1 MGGIIETLRKF
12 ILFGLILVVV
22 SIVIT
27 LNIFFQQNYQQEMAA
42 QLNRQQLLIAKAIS
56 SNIKSHFE
64 HIEEEL
70 KAFARLINRRGMKE
84 SDFNSFVEDVFAE
97 EGKEKGV
104 ALHIFD
110 WNGKLVYPEGVA
122 PSNEN
127 KRMFELSRSIPAGKV
142 HFFDHI
148 QSHGMVE
155 IATPL
160 PVGDRENSG
169 VIIVSID
176 IDSVSRK
183 YLEPIQSGERGYAW
197 MMDASGTLI
206 FHPSKSDMV
215 GKNIYNAVDS
225 CFNCHSSFK
234 TEEMILSTPD
244 IGFSSYVSPHG
255 EDKLLAYSR
264 VSISTLSWIVCVS
277 VPYSEVTASIQKSM
291 RLHSTLVLFIFAM
304 TVVGSFIVVITNR
317 GRIKAEEKALHLE
330 RHQALEQEIIH
341 AKNYLENILESTQTI
356 IMVIGDDFV
365 IRTVNS
371 AFEAIF
377 GLSKDGIVGTSFL
390 ETFPFTSPDDRE
402 RFIRIIS
409 RCLEGKVRGIPEY
422 HINIA
427 GQARSMNVV
436 LSPLRIDGVIN
447 GVILSASDVSE
458 AVTLK
463 EQIHQ
468 YAHELEVIVKERT
481 KELRSE
487 KEKLNALVNSIEAGI
502 CIFEDDGSLVWAN
515 RVFGDW
521 LPEGGVSSI
530 RMDDI
535 FAGKHTFEELKNEI
549 TSKKI
554 FQEIVYRDFGRK
566 AGYFQTTSTPLVS
579 TEDRKQILLLIQDVT
594 EVRKAEE
601 QMMQSEKLSALARL
615 SAGVAHEIG
624 NPLTS
629 ISSYVQILKEMD
641 FDDFTKEALST
652 ISRQINRI
660 AMIVRQMSS
669 FTKAKPGMAGQSV
682 REIVDSTLQLVKYDR
697 RMKKVEIN
705 EDMPDDAGSVK
716 VNGDQLEQVFI
727 NIVLNAA
734 DAMQS
739 GGSLNVSASRSDGFV
754 DISFRDTGSGITRE
768 HIERIFDP
776 FFTTKETGTGLGLAV
791 SYTIV
796 RSLGGTIQVSSVP
809 GDGTTFTVRLPIY
822 EG

>member
-1 MGGIIETLRKF
+1 
-12 ILFGLILVVV
+12 
-22 SIVIT
+22 
-27 LNIFFQQNYQQEMAA
+27 
-42 QLNRQQLLIAKAIS
+42 
-56 SNIKSHFE
+56 
-64 HIEEEL
+64 
-70 KAFARLINRRGMKE
+70 
-84 SDFNSFVEDVFAE
+84 
-97 EGKEKGV
+97 
-104 ALHIFD
+104 
-110 WNGKLVYPEGVA
+110 
-122 PSNEN
+122 
-127 KRMFELSRSIPAGKV
+127 
-142 HFFDHI
+142 
-148 QSHGMVE
+148 
-155 IATPL
+155 
-160 PVGDRENSG
+160 
-169 VIIVSID
+169 
-176 IDSVSRK
+176 
-183 YLEPIQSGERGYAW
+183 
-197 MMDASGTLI
+197 
-206 FHPSKSDMV
+206 
-215 GKNIYNAVDS
+215 
-225 CFNCHSSFK
+225 
-234 TEEMILSTPD
+234 
-244 IGFSSYVSPHG
+244 
-255 EDKLLAYSR
+255 
-264 VSISTLSWIVCVS
+264 
-277 VPYSEVTASIQKSM
+277 
-291 RLHSTLVLFIFAM
+291 
-304 TVVGSFIVVITNR
+304 
-317 GRIKAEEKALHLE
+317 
-330 RHQALEQEIIH
+330 
-341 AKNYLENILESTQTI
+341 
-356 IMVIGDDFV
+356 VIGDDFV

-390 ETFPFTSPDDRE
+390 ERFPFTSPDDSE

-468 YAHELEVIVKERT
+468 YAHELEGIVKERT

-502 CIFEDDGSLVWAN
+502 CIFEDDGSLAWAN

-521 LPEGGVSSI
+521 LPEGGVSGI

-535 FAGKHTFEELKNEI
+535 FAGKHTFEELKSEI

-641 FDDFTKEALST
+641 FDDFTREALST

-669 FTKAKPGMAGQSV
+669 FTKTKTGMAGQSV

-697 RMKKVEIN
+697 RMKKVEIS
-705 EDMPDDAGSVK
+705 EDVPDDAGSVK

-754 DISFRDTGSGITRE
+754 DISFRDTGLGITPG

-809 GDGTTFTVRLPIY
+809 GEGTTFTVRLPIY